1 MSKPSRKAP
10 PQHAGAYRISELVE
24 TSGVSREMIKY
35 YLRVGLLPKPR
46 KPRPNLSLYTENH
59 LALIRLILRFQ
70 EQTKLS
76 LIEIADVFVGAQHD
90 ASAIEIELLSDKFRT
105 GKSDTIIPFD
115 NSTSSSGSLSFPPEF
130 IASLIDAGLLPDDL
144 PLDPGQ
150 EQISGL
156 LWAATREGVP
166 LSFFAQAR
174 AKILD
179 LADLQVKTML
189 AIPRPGLNFDAVV
202 GSITHVD
209 RIINRWMISEK
220 TGQARAKF
228 RNIMENAETALSSVH
243 DAIYIPS
250 KVFCQR
256 FNVALE
262 LAELRAQLEPD
273 SPDIGELRRACRAA
287 LLFAEFDLAIELANA
302 ALSIN
307 PHDDLTVALK
317 CLAYGMDF
325 KLDEALQ
332 CARQLETSDCHHPLA
347 MEARLLT
354 LLMQAAKLSGVS
366 DTSDML
372 KDAAELF
379 RQPLSFAANTPADRF
394 EACLLN
400 ARANT
405 LFPDAINAEE
415 DTMKNLLGML
425 ASLDDGGPD
434 DLDLPSNGTRYVYQV
449 YACFYLAQLY
459 QDVGNKT
466 LAREYFE
473 RVIQLD
479 PSSNF
484 GEMAYLKLA

>member
-1 MSKPSRKAP
+1 MSTPSRKIKSQP
-10 PQHAGAYRISELVE
+10 TGAYRISELVE
-24 TSGVSREMIKY
+24 ISGVSREMIKY

-76 LIEIADVFVGAQHD
+76 LIEIADVFVAAQHD
-90 ASAIEIELLSDKFRT
+90 ASAIEIELLSDRFRT

-115 NSTSSSGSLSFPPEF
+115 NSTDSSGSLSFPPEF
-130 IASLIDAGLLPDDL
+130 IASLVAAGLLPDDL
-144 PLDPGQ
+144 PLDQDQ
-150 EQISGL
+150 EQIAGL
-156 LWAATREGVP
+156 LWAATRDGVP
-166 LSFFAQAR
+166 LSFFAKAR
-174 AKILD
+174 EKLLE

-228 RNIMENAETALSSVH
+228 RNILDNAETALSSVH

-256 FNVALE
+256 FNIAQE
-262 LAELRAQLEPD
+262 LSELRAQLEADPLD
-273 SPDIGELRRACRAA
+273 TDELRRACRAA
-287 LLFAEFDLAIELANA
+287 LLFAQFDLAIDLANA

-307 PHDDLTVALK
+307 PHDDFSVALK
-317 CLAYGMDF
+317 CLAHGMDF
-325 KLDEALQ
+325 KLDEALL
-332 CARQLETSDCHHPLA
+332 CANQLEASGCHHPLA
-347 MEARLLT
+347 TEARLLT

-379 RQPLSFAANTPADRF
+379 REPLSFAATNPADRY
-394 EACLLN
+394 EALLLN

-415 DTMKNLLGML
+415 DTVKNLLGML
-425 ASLDDGGPD
+425 ASLEDAGPG
-434 DLDLPSNGTRYVYQV
+434 DLDLPSKGTRYVYQV

-459 QDVGNKT
+459 QDAGEDA

-484 GEMAYLKLA
+484 GEIAYLKLA